1 MITATYPGTFDPL
14 TNGHLDLIRRAC
26 WIFPKLIVA
35 VAESKRKHTLF
46 TLEERVQ
53 MAKEAVKGFPNV
65 EVVGFEGLLVDFVR
79 RHGSTCIVR
88 GARAVSDFEYEFQ
101 MALTNKKLN
110 PQVETLFL
118 TTATKNMYLS
128 SSMVK
133 QIASMGG
140 DISSFVPEVI
150 RADIMNRIFV
160 KKDTTEE

>member
-26 WIFPKLIVA
+26 WIFPKLVVA

-101 MALTNKKLN
+101 RALLIKKIDNNLETVFIMTNAN
-110 PQVETLFL
+110 YSF
-118 TTATKNMYLS
+118 LS
-128 SSMVK
+128 SSG
-133 QIASMGG
+133 IRELATFGG
-140 DISSFVPEVI
+140 CIHGLVPECVEDRIKSLVI
-150 RADIMNRIFV
+150 S
-160 KKDTTEE
+160 KE